1 MSDDSSLKRWMVK
14 LANYVA
20 CGTNIN
26 TGGGKKK
33 LNFFGKSGYNAA
45 EISVSC
51 EIAAILF
58 HLDCKSSYFT
68 YQTSRMKEDKAHTGE
83 A

>member
-33 LNFFGKSGYNAA
+33 IK
-45 EISVSC
+45 
-51 EIAAILF
+51 LF
-58 HLDCKSSYFT
+58 
-68 YQTSRMKEDKAHTGE
+68 R
-83 A
+83 